1 MFFFHFSF
9 SRSFDGKLIP
19 SVYMPPLYIYY
30 IFFIDSTNNYRK
42 KINLTKAVLF
52 SQIIVSALSVYF
64 FYKTNLIIFN
74 KKISLIS
81 SYIFSLFPIHIFF
94 QAYKF
99 LQLLFKYF

>member
-1 MFFFHFSF
+1 MENLSHQYIC
-9 SRSFDGKLIP
+9 L
-19 SVYMPPLYIYY
+19 LYIF
-30 IFFIDSTNNYRK
+30 ITFFIDLLITE

-81 SYIFSLFPIHIFF
+81 SYIFSLFPIHIFSSL
-94 QAYKF
+94 QISSITIQIF
-99 LQLLFKYF
+99 LNIFFYI